1 VIAFILLSGAPPF
14 VGNTDSEL
22 FTSIK
27 AGQWQFDHNLLNSV
41 SADAKDFIKQCLN
54 KRVSKRFSAAE
65 ALKHKWFLLLKSGTH
80 EEGAPS
86 PVLLQRFST
95 FVVRTWLAKIFI
107 DVLSHTL
114 HSTDITEL
122 RDQFQRFDISG
133 TGVISKEELRAI
145 VKTHVGSENAEEFLN
160 ALVLNMDIDQ
170 TGTFYSFYA
179 MCTLASSYDCLAMFT
194 NACDFKPCLLV
205 YSNKYCFNFWQ
216 AKFPTMSFWL
226 RRLTGNTSRTR
237 ICTLPSRLSATTEN
251 ASPVRIFK
259 TYWGQSQHT
268 TWMLL
273 CKK

>member
-1 VIAFILLSGAPPF
+1 MHSPCGTSEYVAPEVLAGKCKQSFMPTFGVPTFLTLIIFQCISDDAKCDVWSVGVIAFILLSGAPPF
-14 VGNTDSEL
+14 VGSTDSEL

-27 AGQWQFDHNLLNSV
+27 AGQWQFEQNLLNSV

-65 ALKHKWFLLLKSGTH
+65 ALKHKWFLLLKSGTVD
-80 EEGAPS
+80 EGAPS

-122 RDQFQRFDISG
+122 RDQFQRFDING

-145 VKTHVGSENAEEFLN
+145 VKTHLGSENEEDFLN

-170 TGTFYSFYA
+170 TGKSLFSNNFFDVLFETLLFLLPIDILIPKFTSS
-179 MCTLASSYDCLAMFT
+179 MCFFC
-194 NACDFKPCLLV
+194 
-205 YSNKYCFNFWQ
+205 
-216 AKFPTMSFWL
+216 
-226 RRLTGNTSRTR
+226 R
-237 ICTLPSRLSATTEN
+237 
-251 ASPVRIFK
+251 
-259 TYWGQSQHT
+259 
-268 TWMLL
+268 
-273 CKK
+273 

>member
-1 VIAFILLSGAPPF
+1 MRPCTNGRFTSVGILTQLIYFHPIFDLNTDDAKCDVWSVGVIAFILLSGAPPF

-133 TGVISKEELRAI
+133 AGVISKEELRAI
-145 VKTHVGSENAEEFLN
+145 VKTHVGSENEEEFLN

-170 TGTFYSFYA
+170 TGQLFGVFCDVHT
-179 MCTLASSYDCLAMFT
+179 CLLFFIAHRCSQPPIFS
-194 NACDFKPCLLV
+194 KPCSLFD
-205 YSNKYCFNFWQ
+205 CFFWQ
-216 AKFPTMSFWL
+216 AKFPTMSFWP
-226 RRLTGNTSRTR
+226 RR
-237 ICTLPSRLSATTEN
+237 
-251 ASPVRIFK
+251 
-259 TYWGQSQHT
+259 
-268 TWMLL
+268 
-273 CKK
+273 